1 MAEAGNEETPVTGR
15 KEEEVVRLSNT
26 LRGAAAIVKSELVSM
41 GHNPCLGI
49 LPNDTPGEV
58 AG

>member
-26 LRGAAAIVKSELVSM
+26 LRGAAAIAKSELVST
-41 GHNPCLGI
+41 GNTPCVCRYDLGD
-49 LPNDTPGEV
+49 PSK
-58 AG
+58 